1 MLGEAMTK
9 RLKQTSRRALMKA
22 SLVASSAAALA
33 GASISW
39 LVAACSSGPSNPYGY
54 GYGYG
59 AGGSYGY
66 GFSLLRSIGP
76 RTTRRT

>member
-1 MLGEAMTK
+1 
-9 RLKQTSRRALMKA
+9 MKA

-33 GASISW
+33 GASITW
-39 LVAACSSGPSNPYGY
+39 LVAACSSGPSNPY